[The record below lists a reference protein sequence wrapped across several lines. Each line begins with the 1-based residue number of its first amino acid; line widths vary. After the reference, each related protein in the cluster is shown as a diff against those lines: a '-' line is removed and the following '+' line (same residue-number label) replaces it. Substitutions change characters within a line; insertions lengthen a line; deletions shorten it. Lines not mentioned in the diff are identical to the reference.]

1 MMTNDEKT
9 TRFGLMRHAE
19 TVWNREKRIQGQLDS
34 RLTAAG
40 TRQAE
45 SWGHLLKACTW
56 DRCICSDLARA
67 RATAAIVNRF
77 CKVPVTCEA
86 GLREQ

>member
-1 MMTNDEKT
+1 MMTTQEKT

-40 TRQAE
+40 RRQAE
-45 SWGHLLKACTW
+45 SWGLCQ
-56 DRCICSDLARA
+56 DLPGKVYVVIWPGP
-67 RATAAIVNRF
+67 ATA
-77 CKVPVTCEA
+77 T
-86 GLREQ
+86 L